1 MQRVAEDEQPNLSL
15 NERFEMWAVDHPFV
29 GGPLVALAPAS
40 VAWGL
45 AGPVLAIVV
54 WVGFAAAIITMALR
68 AQREDR

>member
-1 MQRVAEDEQPNLSL
+1 MTEDEQPNLSL
-15 NERFEMWAVDHPFV
+15 NERFEMWAMDHPFV

-40 VAWGL
+40 VAWL

-68 AQREDR
+68 ARRGDR